1 MALVS
6 PVEDFLIR
14 SLGPV
19 KSAVARL
26 KYLGEIRRNCV
37 YEHWGMERTYG
48 AERTNAA
55 LAEIHSMLWLEVLR
69 TPIKQLKEES
79 EPRADDS
86 VSTFFSPG
94 LVPSDIRGAS
104 IRHMRLVARTLSML
118 AAKDLSKRRAA

>member
-1 MALVS
+1 MALLS

-26 KYLGEIRRNCV
+26 KYLGEIRRDSG
-37 YEHWGMERTYG
+37 YEHWGMEHAYG

-69 TPIKQLKEES
+69 TPIKRLKEES
-79 EPRADDS
+79 EPRPDDS
-86 VSTFFSPG
+86 IRTFFSPG
-94 LVPSDIRGAS
+94 LVPSDTRGTS
-104 IRHMRLVARTLSML
+104 VRHMRLVATTLSIL
-118 AAKDLSKRRAA
+118 AAKDLSTRQAA